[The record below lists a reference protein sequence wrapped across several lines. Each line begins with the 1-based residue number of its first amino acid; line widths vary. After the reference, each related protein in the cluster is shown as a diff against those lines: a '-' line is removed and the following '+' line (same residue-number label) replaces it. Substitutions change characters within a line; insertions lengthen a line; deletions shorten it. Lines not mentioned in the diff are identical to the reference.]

1 MRHVAIGSTDVYIA
15 PIAPGTGDDL
25 LPGATAAA
33 LAAVEGVKSARRR
46 CELLAT
52 WALAASV
59 FGPDVVIGHDP
70 FGVPFIEGRMTH
82 ISISHCADC
91 VVIAV
96 NDKTVVGVD
105 AEVWRPQL
113 LRVRERFLTPAEVV
127 LPMSRAA
134 LLQAWTIKE
143 AVYKAAMM
151 PGLSFQDIHLPA
163 AGSRWAVAEGV
174 PRLMFRV
181 ESVELTCDRAVTL
194 VTP

>member
-15 PIAPGTGDDL
+15 PIAPGAESDL
-25 LPGATAAA
+25 LPSATAGA

-59 FGPDVVIGHDP
+59 FGLDVVIGHDP
-70 FGVPFIEGRMTH
+70 LGVPFIEGRMTH

-91 VVIAV
+91 VVIAA
-96 NDKTVVGVD
+96 NDKMVVGVD

-113 LRVRERFLTPAEVV
+113 LRVRERFLTPAEAA
-127 LPMSRAA
+127 LPLGRAA

-151 PGLSFQDIHLPA
+151 PGLSFHDIRLPA
-163 AGSRWAVAEGV
+163 AGSCWAVVEGV
-174 PRLMFRV
+174 ARQMFRV
-181 ESVELTCDRAVTL
+181 EPVELTCDRAVTL